1 MPLGIVSNKEF
12 ESELTNSGIHPD
24 AIPPTTST
32 SNEIIYQEPTA
43 DIKPIAD
50 GGRNPGDINVPHSVR
65 KLIGDTATFNG
76 RQDALQLASQFGISP
91 ASVSAYTNP
100 ANSALSE
107 ANKFD
112 IKHFLSK
119 RRDKISK
126 RAIGKL
132 NMAISMISE
141 DKLSECKAIELSQ
154 VAKNMASVVGT
165 LNPPERETENKNP
178 VQFHFYS
185 PQVKNETHYEVITA
199 KDTY

>member
-1 MPLGIVSNKEF
+1 MPLGIVSNEEF

-24 AIPPTTST
+24 AIPPTISNST
-32 SNEIIYQEPTA
+32 DVIYEQPIIEPLKEA
-43 DIKPIAD
+43 
-50 GGRNPGDINVPHSVR
+50 GRNEGDINVPHSVR

>member
-1 MPLGIVSNKEF
+1 MPLGIVSNEEF
-12 ESELTNSGIHPD
+12 ESELTNSGMHPD
-24 AIPPTTST
+24 ATLPTIST
-32 SNEIIYQEPTA
+32 SDTIIYEQPIVEPL
-43 DIKPIAD
+43 KEK
-50 GGRNPGDINVPHSVR
+50 GRNEGDINVPHSVR
-65 KLIGDTATFNG
+65 KLIGDTAVFNG
-76 RQDALQLASQFGISP
+76 RQDALQLANQFGISS
-91 ASVSAYTNP
+91 ASVSGYTNP

-112 IKHFLSK
+112 IKNFLSK

-126 RAIGKL
+126 RAINKL
-132 NMAISMISE
+132 NMAVSMISE
-141 DKLSECKAIELSQ
+141 DKLKDCKAIELSQ

-165 LNPPERETENKNP
+165 LNPPEHESENKNP